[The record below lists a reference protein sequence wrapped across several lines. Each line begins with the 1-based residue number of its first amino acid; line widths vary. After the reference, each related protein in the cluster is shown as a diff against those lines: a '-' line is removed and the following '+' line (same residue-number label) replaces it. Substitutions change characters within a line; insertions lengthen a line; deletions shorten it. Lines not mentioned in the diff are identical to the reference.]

1 MPAAGGEARQVTDGG
16 GFEALEILG
25 RQSALL
31 HQGLVHR
38 PVRRARWPAGPKR
51 RFSGP
56 CPWPSRPSSSPRTA
70 STTSA
75 LWASGS
81 PVRRMYRFFDF
92 STAKSRVLTQ
102 FKADGGQG
110 LTVSPDGR
118 TMLYGFASGQQSDLM
133 LVENFR

>member
-1 MPAAGGEARQVTDGG
+1 MAGGAETPVLGSVSLAVASFVVSKDG
-16 GFEALEILG
+16 IYY
-25 RQSALL
+25 
-31 HQGLVHR
+31 VC
-38 PVRRARWPAGPKR
+38 PVGVRLAGPQ
-51 RFSGP
+51 G
-56 CPWPSRPSSSPRTA
+56 
-70 STTSA
+70 
-75 LWASGS
+75 
-81 PVRRMYRFFDF
+81 YRFFDF